1 MNILDEILAHK
12 AVEVAQRKTLIS
24 EAELQTKMSSQPD
37 PRGFLDSIKNTLHKR
52 QPSVIAEIKKAS
64 PSKDIIRA
72 DFHPAELAK
81 SYQAGGATCLSVLTD
96 EHYFQGHDQYLKE
109 VKNAVDL
116 PIIRKDFIVDAYQ
129 IYESRWLGADA
140 ILLIAA
146 ALDKAELSE
155 FYALAISL
163 SMDVLVEVHDEMEL
177 QTALELGAR
186 LIGINN
192 RNLKTFVTDLNTSVR
207 LRALIPDNI
216 VMVAES
222 GIRSAEDISHL
233 RNNGI
238 HVFLVG
244 ESLMREPDAGMALK
258 QLLGS
263 N

>member
-12 AVEVAQRKTLIS
+12 AMEVAQRKALVS
-24 EAELQTKMSSQPD
+24 EAELQTKMSSLPAT
-37 PRGFLDSIKNTLHKR
+37 RGFLDNIKNTLRKH

-64 PSKDIIRA
+64 PSKGIIRA

-109 VKNAVDL
+109 VKTAVGL

-129 IYESRWLGADA
+129 IFESRWLGADA
-140 ILLIAA
+140 ILLIVA
-146 ALDKAELSE
+146 ALNKAKLTE

-163 SMDVLVEVHDEMEL
+163 SMDVLVEVHDEIEL

-186 LIGINN
+186 LIGVNN

-216 VMVAES
+216 VMVA
-222 GIRSAEDISHL
+222 
-233 RNNGI
+233 
-238 HVFLVG
+238 
-244 ESLMREPDAGMALK
+244 
-258 QLLGS
+258 
-263 N
+263 